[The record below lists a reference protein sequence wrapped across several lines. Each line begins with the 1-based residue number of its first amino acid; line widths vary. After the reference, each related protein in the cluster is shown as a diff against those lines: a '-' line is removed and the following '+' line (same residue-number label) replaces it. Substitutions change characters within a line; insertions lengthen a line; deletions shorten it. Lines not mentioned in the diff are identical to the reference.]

1 MKRFLAVLALLLAVV
16 ALATSAFESKAR
28 PVDNNQFV
36 GIAKYADGD
45 PVLPGTLVIA
55 YRDGEEVGRTT
66 IWGTNGYYQIRGDD
80 NEFPTDSYTL
90 YADDGVGMLTWEYD
104 VNHTIHVTTERDLV
118 LKTAY

>member
-28 PVDNNQFV
+28 PVDNNQFM
-36 GIAKYADGD
+36 GIAKYADDD
-45 PVLPGTLVIA
+45 PVLPGTIVRA
-55 YRDGEEVGRTT
+55 YLGSEEKGWTK

-80 NEFPTDSYTL
+80 SEFPTGSYTL